1 MKKREFLKE
10 KPQGNF
16 FIVEV
21 KIEKQFGSNVSLRHL
36 NTQIF
41 PFIWGF
47 IVCTHRAPEREIKYI
62 KEAKKE
68 NKSKAEIRKFDSQI
82 KLEFMRK

>member
-41 PFIWGF
+41 SHSFGVPLC
-47 IVCTHRAPEREIKYI
+47 VHTAPEKINYKGS
-62 KEAKKE
+62 KKE